1 MTPYEQRQTVEI
13 FYKIFSKD
21 PYNPKLSGVL
31 PASKFVLDPM
41 FQSVKQQFVEEFIVE
56 DKPFILAGP
65 EFNNLQLATP
75 EGFEPPRMVLET
87 IMLPLHQGALLNS
100 L

>member
-1 MTPYEQRQTVEI
+1 MTTPYEQRQTVEI
-13 FYKIFSKD
+13 LYQLFSKNPYD
-21 PYNPKLSGVL
+21 PKISGVL
-31 PASKFVLDPM
+31 PDSVFQLDPL
-41 FQSVKQQFVEEFIVE
+41 FQSVKQEFVAEYVSE

-87 IMLPLHQGALLNS
+87 IMLPLHQGAII
-100 L
+100 